1 MEKQTTRKQQTV
13 VSLTVCHPR
22 HRVSSSSSFR
32 SPASSACATTT
43 AKVSFQ
49 SHRHVQNL
57 PQLPLASAGLH
68 CQIHVFMV
76 SEHAR
81 ACLQIASDKMH

>member
-1 MEKQTTRKQQTV
+1 MLASPSAILAI
-13 VSLTVCHPR
+13 VSPH
-22 HRVSSSSSFR
+22 HRVSDRLHRLHVPPPRQKFLFK
-32 SPASSACATTT
+32 AI
-43 AKVSFQ
+43 
-49 SHRHVQNL
+49 RHVQNL
-57 PQLPLASAGLH
+57 PQLPLASASLH